1 MTTEAMILAAGRG
14 ERLRPL
20 TDHTPKP
27 LLSVAGRPLIVHH
40 LERLARVGYQRVVI
54 NVAHLGAQIE
64 KALGDGSAWGLE
76 IIYSRE
82 PEALETA
89 GGIVQALPLFQED
102 RFAVINGD
110 IWCEHPLTPPPLLAG
125 SAVNE
130 SPALLGEATLA
141 HLVMVPNPPH
151 HPQGDFALKDGVLKA
166 QGTRQFTFAGIG
178 WYHKALFAGCRP
190 GRLALAP
197 LLRAAMQR
205 NQVSGELFT
214 GTWVDVGTPERLQW
228 VREHLGDA
236 PKTPDANS
244 VGFSG
249 QDQ

>member
-14 ERLRPL
+14 ERLRPQ

-27 LLSVAGRPLIVHH
+27 LLPVAGRPLIVHH
-40 LERLARVGYQRVVI
+40 LERLSRAGYQRVVI
-54 NVAHLGAQIE
+54 NVAHLGGQIE
-64 KALGDGSAWGLE
+64 KALGDGGTWNLE
-76 IIYSRE
+76 IVYSRE
-82 PEALETA
+82 AEALETA
-89 GGIVQALPLFQED
+89 GGIVQALPLFQEEC
-102 RFAVINGD
+102 FAVINGD
-110 IWCEHPLTPPPLLAG
+110 IWCEHPLTPPPLVMDLPTD
-125 SAVNE
+125 E
-130 SPALLGEATLA
+130 SPALGESTLA

-151 HPQGDFALKDGVLKA
+151 HPQGDFALKNGLLQA
-166 QGTRQFTFAGIG
+166 QGARQFTFAGIG
-178 WYHKALFAGCRP
+178 WYRKALFAGCRP
-190 GRLALAP
+190 ERLALAP

-214 GTWVDVGTPERLQW
+214 GTWVDVGTPERLRW

-236 PKTPDANS
+236 QKSPDTNS